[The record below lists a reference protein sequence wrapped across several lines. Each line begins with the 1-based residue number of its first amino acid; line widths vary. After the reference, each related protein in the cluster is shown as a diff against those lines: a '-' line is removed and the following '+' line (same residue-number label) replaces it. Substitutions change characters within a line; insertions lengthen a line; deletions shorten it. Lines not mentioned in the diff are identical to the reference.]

1 MRHLTTMNDSRPTT
15 AMLQWL
21 LPLFL
26 LVSVIAIAF
35 APGWVV
41 GLIGVVVFGMLGYG
55 GVAWYYARH
64 QQFHPNDH
72 Q

>member
-1 MRHLTTMNDSRPTT
+1 MNHSRPTT

-21 LPLFL
+21 FPLVL
-26 LVSVIAIAF
+26 LVTVVAAAV

-55 GVAWYYARH
+55 GVAWYYARS
-64 QQFHPNDH
+64 QQFHHPNDH